1 MVNKS
6 ANVSL
11 GIGLGD
17 IKNRR
22 KKLSESSGDA
32 FIYSGAAFDGLKR
45 SKNNLAIKTAYLK
58 KNLK

>member
-17 IKNRR
+17 IKTEEKSFQNQVEMHSFT
-22 KKLSESSGDA
+22 LVQP
-32 FIYSGAAFDGLKR
+32 LMV
-45 SKNNLAIKTAYLK
+45 
-58 KNLK
+58 